1 MVREWL
7 NIERVTS
14 EINNL
19 DTAYLSNVGFL
30 QHALPTAEHLS
41 IYKERV
47 AQAIGPN
54 TPHFEMALKTIYPE
68 RAQAS
73 RSKSEK
79 YLKTQVMMIRASEND
94 VFTLTKAFQAIRG
107 QQEFTFFPWM
117 EYVTLT
123 AAQKRTIVITQDKF
137 IQNHKSLLINMFTP
151 EVNITP
157 LVSDDD
163 FDIEIDDTQTQPTN
177 VSEMDLT
184 TTTALTFIANHY
196 KAGDGSPLFSF
207 VYSAVGD
214 TIETLVRRAYYAE
227 AKECAQNIHTD
238 LLFYSNQNTKD
249 VIFHPSILSKN
260 MNGYTPWQPLQW
272 KHYIQP
278 TDGIP
283 HEAPLKYN
291 KKRTRT
297 SHTTTAKSKPTNI
310 VIPTH
315 AKGTYAIAAA
325 NHYTTP
331 SDITTTT
338 KTSTNSTLLDD
349 LTLEVAN
356 MQKQYKALK
365 LSHHDYNSSIQAM
378 EHRIETSIDNK
389 LEQHTKA
396 TDTKLDTLMTE
407 VKDITNKSQKQ
418 FYKDVAVL
426 ISQTVNA
433 SVNASVNAAIAAS
446 MEKIEARLNLSP
458 PPDNEM
464 MDITGTDMLPLKRSD
479 TQNENIPLGKSKLNI
494 HPTGNKTSDWKQRK
508 LI

>member
-1 MVREWL
+1 M
-7 NIERVTS
+7 
-14 EINNL
+14 
-19 DTAYLSNVGFL
+19 
-30 QHALPTAEHLS
+30 
-41 IYKERV
+41 
-47 AQAIGPN
+47 GPN
-54 TPHFEMALKTIYPE
+54 TLNFEMALKTIFPE

-79 YLKTQVMMIRASEND
+79 YLKTQVIMIRASEND
-94 VFTLTKAFQAIRG
+94 VFTLTKIFQAIRG

-123 AAQKRTIVITQDKF
+123 AAQKRTIVITQDQF
-137 IQNHKSLLINMFTP
+137 IQNHKSLLIPMFTP

-163 FDIEIDDTQTQPTN
+163 FDIEIDDIQTQQTT
-177 VSEMDLT
+177 VSDMDLT
-184 TTTALTFIANHY
+184 TITTLTFIANHY

-227 AKECAQNIHTD
+227 AKECAQHIHTD

-249 VIFHPSILSKN
+249 TIFHPLILTKN
-260 MNGYTPWQPLQW
+260 MNGYIPWQPLQW

-283 HEAPLKYN
+283 HEVPLKYN
-291 KKRTRT
+291 NKRTRT
-297 SHTTTAKSKPTNI
+297 TITTTAKAKPTNI

-325 NHYTTP
+325 NRYTAP

-338 KTSTNSTLLDD
+338 KTSNNSTLMDD

-356 MQKQYKALK
+356 MQKQCKELK
-365 LSHHDYNSSIQAM
+365 LSHQDYNLSIQAM
-378 EHRIETSIDNK
+378 EHRIDTSIDKK
-389 LEQHTKA
+389 LEHHTQA
-396 TDTKLDTLMTE
+396 TESKINTLFAE
-407 VKDITNKSQKQ
+407 AEDNVNKSQKQ

-433 SVNASVNAAIAAS
+433 SVNAAIAAS
-446 MEKIEARLNLSP
+446 MEKLESRLNLSQP
-458 PPDNEM
+458 LDNDM
-464 MDITGTDMLPLKRSD
+464 MDTTGTDMLPLKRND
-479 TQNENIPLGKSKLNI
+479 TQNENIPPGKSKLNI
-494 HPTGNKTSDWKQRK
+494 NPPGNKTSDWKQRK